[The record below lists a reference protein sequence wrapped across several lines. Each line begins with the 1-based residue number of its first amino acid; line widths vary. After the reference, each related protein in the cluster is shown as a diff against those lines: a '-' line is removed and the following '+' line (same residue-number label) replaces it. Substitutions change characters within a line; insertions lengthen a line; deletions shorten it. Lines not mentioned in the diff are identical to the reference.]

1 MVKSHRRLVCVV
13 FLVGATTAPSLAQ
26 TPAPSAFEVASIKPN
41 NTSPPPNARISLVAD
56 RFDAVGVP
64 LRGLISLAY
73 GEAGPPPRT
82 RPSDQIAGGPDW
94 LNTALFDVV
103 AKTGADVPAGPAS
116 VGSKLLMLRTLLEDR
131 FKLVVHHESR
141 QASVYAL
148 LLARR
153 DGRLGS
159 QLRRSDLDCR
169 ALLLARGDSPVP
181 PQAPGERPLCRADT
195 TPGGSMS
202 GGAVTMADFANVLAR
217 MTNRP
222 VIDRTGLPGSFD
234 LDLQFSPTGLPGAA
248 PAGPDRSS
256 SDDDRPSLFTA
267 LQEQLGLKL
276 ESTRTGVD
284 VLVIDR
290 AERPLPD

>member
-1 MVKSHRRLVCVV
+1 LV
-13 FLVGATTAPSLAQ
+13 T
-26 TPAPSAFEVASIKPN
+26 
-41 NTSPPPNARISLVAD
+41 D
-56 RFDAVGVP
+56 RFDAVAVP

-103 AKTGADVPAGPAS
+103 AKTGADVPAGPAG
-116 VGSKLLMLRTLLEDR
+116 VGPKLLMLRTLLEER
-131 FKLVVHHESR
+131 FKLVVHHENR
-141 QASVYAL
+141 EAPVYAL
-148 LLARR
+148 SLARR

-159 QLRRSDLDCR
+159 QLRRSDVDCR
-169 ALLLARGDSPVP
+169 ALLLARGGAPVP
-181 PQAPGERPLCRADT
+181 PQAAGERPLCRADT
-195 TPGGSMS
+195 SPGGRMS
-202 GGAVTMADFANVLAR
+202 AGALTMADFANVLAR

-234 LDLQFSPTGLPGAA
+234 LDLQFSPAGLPSAA
-248 PAGPDRSS
+248 PPNPDRPAAA
-256 SDDDRPSLFTA
+256 DDNPSLFTA

-276 ESTRTGVD
+276 ESTRAGVD
-284 VLVIDR
+284 VLVIDH